1 MKKFTAFLVIVMMVA
16 VLAIG
21 CASQPAPA
29 AESSAPAAAEASA
42 AASEAPAAAP
52 AESQAAP
59 AESKAAEAEPAA
71 ADKVWTI
78 GVSTQAWKH
87 EFLKNMVNAL
97 NKVDEDMPNVK
108 LIIVDSEDSVEKQL
122 NDVDTL
128 IAQKVDGIILNAD
141 SVEGSSPAVDAAK
154 TAGIPLVELVS
165 LTENEN
171 YLTFVGTDVKASG
184 MMAGE
189 IAAEI
194 TEGKGK
200 VLELQGV
207 MGHSAQINR
216 GAGIAEALAKYPD
229 MTLVESQSGEFTKDK
244 AMAVT
249 EAWLTK
255 YPAGEIDVIVAHND
269 GMALGAMNACISA
282 NRPEIKI
289 IGIDGDFEALQAV
302 VDGTMAATVVDYV
315 EDESKL
321 AVEEMVSI
329 LEGNDPKG
337 KILSEY
343 IPVKNADDAKKFMD
357 LRS

>member
-1 MKKFTAFLVIVMMVA
+1 MKKFTALLVIVIMVA

-21 CASQPAPA
+21 CGSQPAPA
-29 AESSAPAAAEASA
+29 AESSAPAAAA
-42 AASEAPAAAP
+42 ATDAPAATQAAPAQSQAAEPAPASEAPA
-52 AESQAAP
+52 
-59 AESKAAEAEPAA
+59 
-71 ADKVWTI
+71 DKEWTI
-78 GVSTQAWKH
+78 GISTQAWKH

-97 NKVDEDMPNVK
+97 NKVDEEMPNVK

-128 IAQKVDGIILNAD
+128 IAQKVDGIILNAN

-200 VLELQGV
+200 VLELQGI

-216 GAGIAEALAKYPD
+216 GAGIAEALEKYPD

-244 AMAVT
+244 AMSVT

-255 YPAGEIDVIVAHND
+255 YPAGEIDVIIAHND

-289 IGIDGDFEALQAV
+289 IGIDGDYEALQAV

-315 EDESKL
+315 EEESKL

-329 LEGNDPKG
+329 LEGNTPKG

-343 IPVKNADDAKKFMD
+343 VPVKNADDAKKFMD